1 MSIVSTCIKLWS
13 YRQNTVLSLKL
24 YLIYKMCG
32 GTKMKMV
39 KVLAAL
45 SAATLALVGCNSKS
59 STIKLGSI
67 GPLSGNY
74 AVYGGDCKNGIEL
87 AVNEINAA
95 GGINGQKIELLAE
108 DDEGQPEKSV
118 SAYKKLT
125 TKDGVKLIIGS
136 LTSGCAIAITPLA
149 QAQKIV
155 QIAPAATAPAVT
167 DAGNYIFRACYDDPF
182 QGTVG
187 GKFAA
192 ETLGAKRAAI
202 LYDIGND
209 YSVGLYEN
217 FKTSFEANGGEIV
230 SLESYSTGDKDFNAQ
245 LTKIKNANPDVVYL
259 PDYYSTVALIVKQ
272 LRAQGI
278 DTPIVGADGWDGLTE
293 NAGDEVLNGFYSN
306 HYAADSTDEK
316 VQNFVKNYKEKYT
329 LTPTSFGALGYD
341 SVYMLKDAI
350 EKAGTA
356 DSEKVRE
363 ALEAT
368 NGSYVT
374 GHLTFNEKHNPVKGA
389 VIVELVKGDDGKLTT
404 VYKTTVN
411 P

>member
-1 MSIVSTCIKLWS
+1 
-13 YRQNTVLSLKL
+13 
-24 YLIYKMCG
+24 
-32 GTKMKMV
+32 MKMA
-39 KVLAAL
+39 KNIAALTIAAL
-45 SAATLALVGCNSKS
+45 SLIGCNSKS
-59 STIKLGSI
+59 STIKIGSV
-67 GPLSGNY
+67 GPLSGQY

-95 GGINGQKIELLAE
+95 GGINGKQIELIAE
-108 DDEGQPEKSV
+108 DDEGAAEKSV
-118 SAYKKLT
+118 SAYKKLV

-136 LTSGCAIAITPLA
+136 LTSGCAIAISPLA

-155 QIAPAATAPAVT
+155 QIAPAATAPALT

-187 GKFAA
+187 GKFAS
-192 ETLGAKRAAI
+192 ETLGAKKAAI
-202 LYDIGND
+202 LYDISND
-209 YSVGLYEN
+209 YSVGLTEN
-217 FKTSFEANGGEIV
+217 FKASFEANGGEII
-230 SLESYSTGDKDFNAQ
+230 SLETYSTGDKDFNAQ

-278 DTPIVGADGWDGLTE
+278 NTPIVGADGWDGLTE

-306 HYAADSTDEK
+306 HYAADSTEPK
-316 VQNFVKNYKEKYT
+316 VQNFVTNYKAKYS
-329 LTPTSFGALGYD
+329 LTPTSFAALGYD
-341 SVYMLKDAI
+341 SVYMLRDAI
-350 EKAGTA
+350 EKAGSS
-356 DSEKVRE
+356 DSEAVRT

-368 NGSYVT
+368 NGDYVT

-389 VIVELVKGDDGKLTT
+389 VIVELVKGADGKLTT